1 MRDSMAPERTV
12 AEFGITW
19 VQRVD
24 AEGRADALPAFAADP
39 EELRRM
45 YRMMVRTRLFDT
57 KAINLQRT
65 GQLGTY
71 PPCIGHEGTQIGVG
85 AAMRP
90 EDVLFTVYREIGT
103 KFWRGVSML
112 EILLYWGGD
121 ERGTRYAGSPHDYP
135 FCVPIASQMPQ
146 AAGTALAFKIRGEP
160 RCALAFIGDGGTSE
174 GAFYE
179 AINMAGVAE
188 LPLVTVIVNNG
199 WAISQPAAA
208 QTRAQTLAQKAI
220 AAGIPGIQVDGNDAI
235 GVREVVAAALARAR
249 GGGGP
254 TLIEALTYR
263 LGDHTTSDDATRYR
277 SAEEVA
283 QARAREPLLRLRRL
297 LEARGWWDA
306 EQERELRAACGA
318 AIDAAVQA
326 YLATPRQDAAAMF
339 EHLYAELPAAL
350 RAQLADAQ
358 RRAPGGH

>member
-1 MRDSMAPERTV
+1 MGIDRTV
-12 AEFGITW
+12 AEFSIAY

-24 AEGRADALPAFAADP
+24 PEGRADALPGFATDA

-103 KFWRGVSML
+103 KFWRGVRML
-112 EILLYWGGD
+112 DILLYWGGD
-121 ERGTRYAGSPHDYP
+121 ERGTNYAASPNDYP

-146 AAGTALAFKIRGEP
+146 AAGAALAFRIRGEP
-160 RCALAFIGDGGTSE
+160 RCALAFIGEGGTSE

-179 AINMAGVAE
+179 AINMAGVAT

-199 WAISQPAAA
+199 WAISHPAAA
-208 QTRAQTLAQKAI
+208 QTRAQTFAQKAI

-235 GVREVVAAALARAR
+235 GVREVVAAALERARA
-249 GGGGP
+249 GGGP
-254 TLIEALTYR
+254 SLIEALTYR
-263 LGDHTTSDDATRYR
+263 LGDHTTSDDSTRYR
-277 SAEEVA
+277 PAGEVER
-283 QARAREPLLRLRRL
+283 ARAHEPLIRLRRL
-297 LEARGWWDA
+297 LEARGCWDEAA
-306 EQERELRAACGA
+306 EQQLRAACTA
-318 AIDAAVQA
+318 EIEAAVQA
-326 YLATPRQDAAAMF
+326 YLATPRQASDAMF
-339 EHLYAELPAAL
+339 DYLYAEVPATL
-350 RAQLADAQ
+350 RAQVEEA
-358 RRAPGGH
+358 RRHARGPR

>member
-1 MRDSMAPERTV
+1 MTTDRIIDGCSIPY
-12 AEFGITW
+12 

-24 AEGRADALPAFAADP
+24 PEGRAVALPEFAADAG
-39 EELRRM
+39 ELRQM

-71 PPCIGHEGTQIGVG
+71 PPCVGHEGTQIGVG

-103 KFWRGVSML
+103 KFWRGVRL
-112 EILLYWGGD
+112 LDILLYWGGD
-121 ERGTRYAGSPHDYP
+121 ERGTNYAASPNDYP

-146 AAGTALAFKIRGEP
+146 AAGAALAFRIRGEP
-160 RCALAFIGDGGTSE
+160 RCVLAFIGEGGTSQ

-179 AINMAGVAE
+179 AINMAGVAA

-199 WAISQPAAA
+199 WAISHPAAA
-208 QTRAQTLAQKAI
+208 QTRAQTFAHKAI

-235 GVREVVAAALARAR
+235 GVREVVGSALERAR

-254 TLIEALTYR
+254 SLIEAITYR
-263 LGDHTTSDDATRYR
+263 LGDHTTSDDASRYR
-277 SAEEVA
+277 PAAEVE
-283 QARAREPLLRLRRL
+283 QARAREPLIRLRRL
-297 LEARGWWDA
+297 LEARGWWDEGA
-306 EQERELRAACGA
+306 EQELRAACA
-318 AIDAAVQA
+318 AEIDAAVQA
-326 YLATPRQDAAAMF
+326 YLATPRASTDAMF
-339 EHLYAELPAAL
+339 EHVYATLTPAQ
-350 RAQLADAQ
+350 RAQAEEA
-358 RRAPGGH
+358 RRHAPGAH

>member
-1 MRDSMAPERTV
+1 MAPTRTV
-12 AEFGITW
+12 AEFSIAC

-24 AEGRADALPAFAADP
+24 ADGHADTLPDFAADD

-71 PPCIGHEGTQIGVG
+71 PPCIGHEGTQVGVG

-103 KFWRGVSML
+103 KFWRGVSL
-112 EILLYWGGD
+112 LDILLYWGGD
-121 ERGTRYAGSPHDYP
+121 ERGTAYAGSPGDFP

-146 AAGTALAFKIRGEP
+146 AAGTALAFRIRREP

-179 AINMAGVAE
+179 AINYAGVAD
-188 LPLVTVIVNNG
+188 LPLVTVVVNNG
-199 WAISQPAAA
+199 WAISHPAAA
-208 QTRAQTLAQKAI
+208 QTRAQTYAQKAI
-220 AAGIPGIQVDGNDAI
+220 AAGIPGVQVDGNDAI
-235 GVREVVAAALARAR
+235 GVREVVAAALERAR

-277 SAEEVA
+277 PAAEVEA
-283 QARAREPLLRLRRL
+283 ARAREPLLRLRRL
-297 LEARGWWDA
+297 LEARGAWDA
-306 EQERELRAACGA
+306 EREREWRASCNAE
-318 AIDAAVQA
+318 IEAAVRT
-326 YLATPRQDAAAMF
+326 YLATPRQDVTAMF
-339 EHLYAELPAAL
+339 AHVYAELPSTL
-350 RAQLADAQ
+350 RPQVADAQ
-358 RRAPGGH
+358 RFAPGGH

>member
-1 MRDSMAPERTV
+1 MAPSRTV
-12 AEFGITW
+12 AEFSIAC

-24 AEGRADALPAFAADP
+24 ADGQAGELPAFAADA

-45 YRMMVRTRLFDT
+45 YRMMVRTRLFDA

-71 PPCIGHEGTQIGVG
+71 PPCIGHEGTQVGVG

-103 KFWRGVSML
+103 KFWRGVSL
-112 EILLYWGGD
+112 LDILLYWGGD
-121 ERGTRYAGSPHDYP
+121 ERGTAYAGSPVDFP

-146 AAGTALAFKIRGEP
+146 AAGVALAFRIRREP
-160 RCALAFIGDGGTSE
+160 RCAVAFIGDGGTSE

-179 AINMAGVAE
+179 AINLAGVAA
-188 LPLVTVIVNNG
+188 LPLVTIVVNNG
-199 WAISQPAAA
+199 WAISHPAAQ
-208 QTRAQTLAQKAI
+208 QTRAQTYAQKAI

-235 GVREVVAAALARAR
+235 GVREVVAEALERAR

-254 TLIEALTYR
+254 TLVEALTYR

-277 SAEEVA
+277 PAGEVE
-283 QARAREPLLRLRRL
+283 QARGREPLLRLRRL
-297 LEARGWWDA
+297 LEARGGWD
-306 EQERELRAACGA
+306 EERERAWRAECSA
-318 AIDAAVQA
+318 EIEAAVQA
-326 YLATPRQDAAAMF
+326 YLATPRQDVAAMF
-339 EHLYAELPAAL
+339 EHVYADMPATL
-350 RAQLADAQ
+350 WPQLADA
-358 RRAPGGH
+358 RRHAPGGH

>member
-1 MRDSMAPERTV
+1 MRSSMPPTRTV
-12 AEFGITW
+12 AEFSITCA
-19 VQRVD
+19 QRVD
-24 AEGRADALPAFAADP
+24 EAGRADTLPAFAADP

-71 PPCIGHEGTQIGVG
+71 PPCIGHEGTQVGVG

-103 KFWRGVSML
+103 KFWRGVSL
-112 EILLYWGGD
+112 LDILLYWGGD
-121 ERGTRYAGSPHDYP
+121 ERGTRYAGSPGDFP

-146 AAGTALAFKIRGEP
+146 AAGTALAFRIRGEP
-160 RCALAFIGDGGTSE
+160 RCAVAFIGDGGTSE

-179 AINMAGVAE
+179 AINFAGVAA
-188 LPLVTVIVNNG
+188 LPLVTIVVNNG
-199 WAISQPAAA
+199 WAISHPAAA
-208 QTRAQTLAQKAI
+208 QTRAQTYAQKAI

-235 GVREVVAAALARAR
+235 GVREVVAEALERAR

-254 TLIEALTYR
+254 TLVETLTYR
-263 LGDHTTSDDATRYR
+263 LGDHTTSDDASRYR
-277 SAEEVA
+277 PAEEVE

-297 LEARGWWDA
+297 LEARGWWDETRERAWRATCSA
-306 EQERELRAACGA
+306 E
-318 AIDAAVQA
+318 IDSAVQA
-326 YLATPRQDAAAMF
+326 YLATPRQDVAAMF
-339 EHLYAELPAAL
+339 EHVYAEPPATL
-350 RAQLADAQ
+350 RAQLEDA
-358 RRAPGGH
+358 RRHAPGGH

>member
-1 MRDSMAPERTV
+1 MSTDRTV
-12 AEFGITW
+12 AEFSIAY

-24 AEGRADALPAFAADP
+24 PEGRADALPGFAADA

-45 YRMMVRTRLFDT
+45 YRMMVRTRLFDA

-71 PPCIGHEGTQIGVG
+71 PPCVGHEGTQVGVG
-85 AAMRP
+85 AAMRA

-103 KFWRGVSML
+103 KFWRGVRL
-112 EILLYWGGD
+112 LDILLYWGGD
-121 ERGTRYAGSPHDYP
+121 ERGTNYTASPNDYP

-146 AAGTALAFKIRGEP
+146 AAGAALAFKIRGEP
-160 RCALAFIGDGGTSE
+160 RCAVAFIGEGGTSE

-179 AINMAGVAE
+179 AINMAGVAD

-199 WAISQPAAA
+199 WAISHPAAA
-208 QTRAQTLAQKAI
+208 QTRARTFAQKAI

-235 GVREVVAAALARAR
+235 GVREVVATALQRAR

-263 LGDHTTSDDATRYR
+263 LGDHTTSDDASRYR
-277 SAEEVA
+277 PAGEVE
-283 QARAREPLLRLRRL
+283 QARALEPLIRLRRL

-306 EQERELRAACGA
+306 QAEQRLRAECGA
-318 AIDAAVQA
+318 EIEAAVQA
-326 YLATPRQDAAAMF
+326 YLATPRQSVEAMF
-339 EHLYAELPAAL
+339 DYLYAELPAPL
-350 RAQLADAQ
+350 RAQVEEA
-358 RRAPGGH
+358 RRHAPGAH